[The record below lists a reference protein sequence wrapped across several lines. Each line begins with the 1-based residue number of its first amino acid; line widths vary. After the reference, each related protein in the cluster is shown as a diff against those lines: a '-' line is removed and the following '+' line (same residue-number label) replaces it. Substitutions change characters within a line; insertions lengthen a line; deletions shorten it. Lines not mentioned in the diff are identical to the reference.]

1 MTAARESRDALSH
14 ICHENTHPFFTP
26 TAMPHQL
33 SVGSCKLFQSV
44 TPEDVDVFSSEHT
57 VQLLSI
63 KKVGNN
69 PTASGPA
76 PDRYRIIMSDGMN
89 YMQAMLA
96 TQLNEMVQQDL
107 IRKNTV
113 VTLEKLTCNYVQDKR
128 CAFKH
133 VVVVG
138 SS

>member
-1 MTAARESRDALSH
+1 
-14 ICHENTHPFFTP
+14 
-26 TAMPHQL
+26 MPHQL
-33 SVGSCKLFQSV
+33 SAGSCKLLQNA
-44 TPEDVDVFSSEHT
+44 TPEDVDIFSSEHT

-69 PTASGPA
+69 PAAPGST
-76 PDRYRIIMSDGMN
+76 PDRYRIIMSDGIN

-113 VTLEKLTCNYVQDKR
+113 AILEKLTCNYVQDKR
-128 CAFKH
+128 CASTRF
-133 VVVVG
+133 VVFFFSLSDSDV
-138 SS
+138 SKL